1 MNDLTT
7 TYVKATDISVGD
19 IIDLGCWNGCRPGEA
34 LWKVKRVEVLRHGP
48 QKGGYLFYGSAGS
61 FTDATDLIGYGRP
74 NTTIP
79 VAEVK

>member
-1 MNDLTT
+1 MS
-7 TYVKATDISVGD
+7 ATIKDRSYRNRVEAGQ
-19 IIDLGCWNGCRPGEA
+19 RVEPGEA

-79 VAEVK
+79 VTEVK